1 MQPERIDRSSLN
13 VVSRLGDG
21 GQGRV
26 WLLSDGQVLKEYFD
40 PTVVQ
45 ERELYRL
52 VSWRRS
58 LAPRDRGR
66 CDSIFAWPRQI
77 VVRDGKAIGFLMR
90 PVPNHFYCSFSIAG
104 SEIRRLCEVQYLMFP
119 RKASWT
125 GVPAVDMATR
135 IHLSKAAVSAVAL
148 LHRDNLILG
157 DISMA
162 NVLWSDISGGAVF
175 FIDCD
180 GVRKLSFKPV
190 VPQMSTPDWDDPI
203 DPFRAT
209 LSSDRYKLALLVG
222 RILSNSYSWRPGDAL
237 PDLGAR
243 MDAVHRLSESIPDAS
258 RYDRPTAD
266 DWLCALSGRPM
277 LRLRD

>member
-1 MQPERIDRSSLN
+1 MQLTQVDRSSLN
-13 VVSRLGDG
+13 VISKLGDG

-26 WLLSDGQVLKEYFD
+26 WQLSDGQVLKEYFD

-52 VSWRRS
+52 VSWRQS
-58 LAPRDRGR
+58 LAPRDRDR

-77 VVRDGKAIGFLMR
+77 VVRDGKIVGFLMR
-90 PVPNHFYCSFSIAG
+90 PVPDDFYCSFSIAG
-104 SEIRRLCEVQYLMFP
+104 NEVRRLCEVQYLMFP
-119 RKASWT
+119 RKKSWT
-125 GVPAVDMATR
+125 GVPVIDMASRVR
-135 IHLSKAAVSAVAL
+135 ISKAAVAAVAL
-148 LHRDNLILG
+148 LHRDDFILG

-162 NVLWSDISGGAVF
+162 NVLWSDLNGGAIF

-190 VPQMSTPDWDDPI
+190 VPQRSTPDWDDPL
-203 DPFRAT
+203 DPSRST
-209 LSSDRYKLALLVG
+209 LTSDRYKLALLVG

-243 MDAVHRLSESIPDAS
+243 MDAVHRLSESIPNVS
-258 RYDRPTAD
+258 RYNRPTAE
-266 DWLCALSGRPM
+266 DWLGALSGRPV